1 MVDDCLAECGDY
13 ADAPIVHVAIAQRT
27 TVSNAPFGQVSEKYK
42 VEHDNNRRESPLS
55 FDGHNIK

>member
-27 TVSNAPFGQVSEKYK
+27 TVSNAPFGQVSEKK
-42 VEHDNNRRESPLS
+42 NDNNRRESLLS